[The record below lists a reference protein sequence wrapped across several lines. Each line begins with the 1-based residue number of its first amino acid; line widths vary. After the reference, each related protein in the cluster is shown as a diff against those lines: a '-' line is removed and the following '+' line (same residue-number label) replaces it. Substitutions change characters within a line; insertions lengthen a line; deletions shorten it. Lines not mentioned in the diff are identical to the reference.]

1 MRVSADASGGVGVAQ
16 RSRCAVC
23 KKSGG
28 TVGCQDGRCKATF
41 HIACAVREG
50 CGCVQAEYRIWCPR
64 HHKSLPAIQL
74 APLDERGAA
83 APADPPPPS
92 TSQSTETAM
101 SGYLAKL
108 NRWREVG
115 SPGSSLHSPHVKVE
129 RTLSSPPQALPP
141 PTRAPAVVV
150 TPHQQ
155 HPTPLAELDSHEFSP
170 MLRVLLATPP
180 AAATATSPD
189 CVLDAPRPPANV
201 TAAVTVAPELKPAA
215 PSPLP
220 IGLMKGSVSPVPLV
234 SVPMQVSLL
243 VLIASLI
250 DLSSDGVPSGHARRA
265 VRVEHLLGRCELELA
280 SVWMRGERGDG
291 SFRRLS
297 RPYPSDSL
305 ALSPAHTGAPL
316 HTFRWLDAQPCRGA
330 RGGSAGFSVA
340 VRWWAVL

>member
-1 MRVSADASGGVGVAQ
+1 M
-16 RSRCAVC
+16 VC

-64 HHKSLPAIQL
+64 HRKSLPAIQL
-74 APLDERGAA
+74 APHPTGERGAA

-92 TSQSTETAM
+92 TSQPTETAM

-115 SPGSSLHSPHVKVE
+115 SPGSSLHSPSPQVKAE
-129 RTLSSPPQALPP
+129 GPLTSPPQALPP

-150 TPHQQ
+150 TPYQQ

-180 AAATATSPD
+180 ATTAAAAAATSPD

-220 IGLMKGSVSPVPLV
+220 LGLMKGSVSPVPLV
-234 SVPMQVSLL
+234 PIPMQVSLL
-243 VLIASLI
+243 VPIALLMRLLTVFTAGLCGGRWAWSYCH
-250 DLSSDGVPSGHARRA
+250 LSE
-265 VRVEHLLGRCELELA
+265 RVL
-280 SVWMRGERGDG
+280 
-291 SFRRLS
+291 RL
-297 RPYPSDSL
+297 RP
-305 ALSPAHTGAPL
+305 
-316 HTFRWLDAQPCRGA
+316 
-330 RGGSAGFSVA
+330 
-340 VRWWAVL
+340 